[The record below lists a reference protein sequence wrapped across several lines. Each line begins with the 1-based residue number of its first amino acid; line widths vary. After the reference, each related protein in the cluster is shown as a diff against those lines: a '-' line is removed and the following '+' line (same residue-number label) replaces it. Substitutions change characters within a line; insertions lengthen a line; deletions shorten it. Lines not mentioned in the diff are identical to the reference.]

1 MIGALWTGISGLAAH
16 QTALDNES
24 NNIANVN
31 TVGYKAGRISF
42 ADQIYQGKI
51 GKGSFVQDAEKIF
64 VTGGSKITGVEY
76 DVALQGDGFFTV
88 INKNTLGTAETFYTR
103 AGNFRMGQSGTLQNP
118 DGYEVQGWAMSS
130 IDQKNDVKSTNQNA
144 TRFTDSY
151 IKNLGNSIIR
161 HGDYI
166 ETIAAKATNFDE
178 TAKSDSTTV
187 FSGAGAKT
195 KAAKLK
201 DIDLAMADGKVGS
214 SLYF

>member
-1 MIGALWTGISGLAAH
+1 MDS
-16 QTALDNES
+16 
-24 NNIANVN
+24 
-31 TVGYKAGRISF
+31 
-42 ADQIYQGKI
+42 
-51 GKGSFVQDAEKIF
+51 
-64 VTGGSKITGVEY
+64 
-76 DVALQGDGFFTV
+76 FTV

-178 TAKSDSTTV
+178 TAKSDCY
-187 FSGAGAKT
+187 
-195 KAAKLK
+195 
-201 DIDLAMADGKVGS
+201 ICI
-214 SLYF
+214 